1 MLSLLYGRQRQLQ
14 PEILLQLQ
22 HQACQEHLCLDSK
35 HQISKRQAG
44 IMSEEITIDIF
55 NHLVT
60 LAALELDEKQA
71 AYLRREL
78 NQQLKAIHELEAIP
92 LDADMPTTTHGV
104 TYNQANSPALRED
117 TWQSHPNPDEILQ
130 QAPQVEDHYIIVP
143 DIPHEKLD

>member
-1 MLSLLYGRQRQLQ
+1 
-14 PEILLQLQ
+14 
-22 HQACQEHLCLDSK
+22 
-35 HQISKRQAG
+35 
-44 IMSEEITIDIF
+44 MSEEITPEVF

-71 AYLRREL
+71 SYLRREL

-92 LDADMPTTTHGV
+92 LNEEIQVTTHGIS
-104 TYNQANSPALRED
+104 YNKEISPAFRED
-117 TWQSHPNPDEILQ
+117 VWHPHSNTEEILA

>member
-1 MLSLLYGRQRQLQ
+1 
-14 PEILLQLQ
+14 
-22 HQACQEHLCLDSK
+22 
-35 HQISKRQAG
+35 
-44 IMSEEITIDIF
+44 MSEEITIDIF

-71 AYLRREL
+71 VYLRREL

-92 LDADMPTTTHGV
+92 LDADLKITPHGIPF
-104 TYNQANSPALRED
+104 TLEISPSLRED
-117 TWQSHPNPDEILQ
+117 TWLPHPNPDEILA

>member
-1 MLSLLYGRQRQLQ
+1 
-14 PEILLQLQ
+14 
-22 HQACQEHLCLDSK
+22 
-35 HQISKRQAG
+35 
-44 IMSEEITIDIF
+44 MSEEITPEIF

-92 LDADMPTTTHGV
+92 LEDELKITMHGI
-104 TYNQANSPALRED
+104 TYNQSTSPALRED
-117 TWQSHPNPDEILQ
+117 TWLPHPNPDEILS
-130 QAPQVEDHYIIVP
+130 QAPQVDDHYIIVP

>member
-1 MLSLLYGRQRQLQ
+1 
-14 PEILLQLQ
+14 
-22 HQACQEHLCLDSK
+22 
-35 HQISKRQAG
+35 
-44 IMSEEITIDIF
+44 MSEEITPEIF

-92 LDADMPTTTHGV
+92 LDADLKVTTHGV
-104 TYNQANSPALRED
+104 SYNQANSPALRED
-117 TWQSHPNPDEILQ
+117 TWQPHPNPDEILA
-130 QAPQVEDHYIIVP
+130 QAPQVEEHHIIVP

>member
-1 MLSLLYGRQRQLQ
+1 
-14 PEILLQLQ
+14 
-22 HQACQEHLCLDSK
+22 
-35 HQISKRQAG
+35 
-44 IMSEEITIDIF
+44 MSEEITPEIF

-92 LDADMPTTTHGV
+92 LEDDLKITTHGI
-104 TYNQANSPALRED
+104 TYNQSTSPALRED
-117 TWQSHPNPDEILQ
+117 TWLPHPKPDEILS
-130 QAPQVEDHYIIVP
+130 QAPHVDDHYIIVP

>member
-1 MLSLLYGRQRQLQ
+1 
-14 PEILLQLQ
+14 
-22 HQACQEHLCLDSK
+22 
-35 HQISKRQAG
+35 
-44 IMSEEITIDIF
+44 MSEEITPEIF

-92 LDADMPTTTHGV
+92 LEDDLKITTHGI
-104 TYNQANSPALRED
+104 TYNQSTSPALRED
-117 TWQSHPNPDEILQ
+117 TWLPHPNPDEILS
-130 QAPQVEDHYIIVP
+130 QAPQVDDHYIIVP

>member
-1 MLSLLYGRQRQLQ
+1 
-14 PEILLQLQ
+14 
-22 HQACQEHLCLDSK
+22 
-35 HQISKRQAG
+35 
-44 IMSEEITIDIF
+44 MSEEITPEIF

-92 LDADMPTTTHGV
+92 LADDIHITTHGI
-104 TYNQANSPALRED
+104 TYNLATSPKLRD
-117 TWQSHPNPDEILQ
+117 DIWSPHLNPDEILA
-130 QAPQVEDHYIIVP
+130 QAPQVDENYIIVP